1 MLPSGSNDQRRY
13 CVGEAMPADGATF
26 IDALFTEQ
34 KELIGFLLQQG
45 QLSYSQNVEAFLS
58 KTLLLSV
65 ASYFES
71 RITNAISDY
80 AARVSK
86 SDEALIS
93 LVRTKA
99 IERQYHTYFQWREGN
114 RSANSFFAMFGSAL
128 KDSAK
133 QDLKDKEL
141 SQATA
146 AFLELGDLRNLLV
159 HENFASYPLEKTAD
173 EIYRLYGES
182 LRFVIYI
189 ENKLNPMPA
198 TVSSGEL

>member
-1 MLPSGSNDQRRY
+1 MSIKD
-13 CVGEAMPADGATF
+13 ATF
-26 IDALFTEQ
+26 IDTLFSEQ
-34 KELIGFLLQQG
+34 KELIDFLKQQG
-45 QLSYSQNVEAFLS
+45 QLSYAQNVEVFLS
-58 KTLLLSV
+58 KTLLLSC

-71 RITNAISDY
+71 RVTNAISDY
-80 AARVSK
+80 AKKVSNA
-86 SDEALIS
+86 DEALIS

-99 IERQYHTYFQWREGN
+99 IERQYHTYFQWREGG

-133 QDLKDKEL
+133 QDLKNMEL

-173 EIYRLYGES
+173 EIYQLYGAA

-189 ENKLNPMPA
+189 ESKLNPLPVA
-198 TVSSGEL
+198 VSICEL

>member
-1 MLPSGSNDQRRY
+1 MLPRGSNDQRRY
-13 CVGEAMPADGATF
+13 YVAEAMPAEGKTF
-26 IDALFTEQ
+26 IDALFGEQ
-34 KELIGFLLQQG
+34 KELITFLQQQG
-45 QLSYSQNVEAFLS
+45 QLSYSQSVEVFLS
-58 KTLLLSV
+58 KTLLLSC

-80 AARVSK
+80 ATKVSNA
-86 SDEALIS
+86 DEALTS

-114 RSANSFFAMFGSAL
+114 RSVIPFFAMFGSAL

-133 QDLKDKEL
+133 QELKNTEL
-141 SQATA
+141 SQASV

-159 HENFASYPLEKTAD
+159 HENFATYPLEKTAD
-173 EIYRLYGES
+173 EIYRLYGAA

-189 ENKLNPMPA
+189 ENRLNPMPIA
-198 TVSSGEL
+198 ASLEK